1 MPCYAAAYGMAQAAA
16 EITGGFMVLADYLQ
30 TKLVV
35 PLQEK
40 LRNKGRAAERLE
52 WRAWNRRRQ
61 EAEARGASFD
71 EPEPYSDDE

>member
-1 MPCYAAAYGMAQAAA
+1 
-16 EITGGFMVLADYLQ
+16 MVLADYLR

-40 LRNKGRAAERLE
+40 LRDEGRAQGHAHGHAQGHAQGRSAERLE
-52 WRAWNRRRQ
+52 WRAWNRRRR
-61 EAEARGASFD
+61 EAEARGESFD

>member
-1 MPCYAAAYGMAQAAA
+1 
-16 EITGGFMVLADYLQ
+16 MVLADYLR

-40 LRNKGRAAERLE
+40 LRDEGRAQGHAQGRAAERLE
-52 WRAWNRRRQ
+52 WRAWNRRRR

>member
-1 MPCYAAAYGMAQAAA
+1 
-16 EITGGFMVLADYLQ
+16 MVLADYLR

-40 LRNKGRAAERLE
+40 LRDEGRAQGRAAERVE
-52 WRAWNRRRQ
+52 VNKHWRAWNRRRR
-61 EAEARGASFD
+61 EAEARGESFD

>member
-1 MPCYAAAYGMAQAAA
+1 
-16 EITGGFMVLADYLQ
+16 MVLADYLR

-40 LRNKGRAAERLE
+40 LRNEGRAQGHAQGRAAERLE
-52 WRAWNRRRQ
+52 WRAWNRRRR
-61 EAEARGASFD
+61 EAKARGESFD